1 MDLNFVDINCKELGG
16 GSISFENFNE
26 NFCWKSFSELSEEYK
41 KHVKDIYEIISFLD
55 EDKDAAISIIASKLR
70 NSKIFNKL
78 FTQLEEEGFK
88 EDYGET
94 DKNIKNI
101 DQLIACIILY
111 CIVFLKRNNS
121 INYNPPLQDIYD
133 YIEAVLS
140 FDGLLDVRNMA
151 IVDNNDIENIEE
163 TKKAIISAYYKI
175 LQDSF
180 WISILKLR
188 EKILVSNL
196 DLNLSFK
203 DLKFSGEEFGLI
215 FPMKME
221 EVVEDESVI

>member
-1 MDLNFVDINCKELGG
+1 MDLNFVDINCKELDGD
-16 GSISFENFNE
+16 SISFENFNE

-111 CIVFLKRNNS
+111 CIVFLKRNNC

-140 FDGLLDVRNMA
+140 FDGLLDVRNMT

-196 DLNLSFK
+196 DLTLSFN
-203 DLKFSGEEFGLI
+203 DLKFSNEELGII
-215 FPMKME
+215 FNIKLQWFK
-221 EVVEDESVI
+221 IF

>member
-1 MDLNFVDINCKELGG
+1 MDLNFVDINCKKLDGD
-16 GSISFENFNE
+16 SISFENFNE
-26 NFCWKSFSELSEEYK
+26 NFCWKSFSELSEDYK

-78 FTQLEEEGFK
+78 FIQLEEEGFK

-111 CIVFLKRNNS
+111 CIVLLKRNNL
-121 INYNPPLQDIYD
+121 INDSSSLQDIYD

-151 IVDNNDIENIEE
+151 ILDNNDIENIEE
-163 TKKAIISAYYKI
+163 TKKVVISAYYMI
-175 LQDSF
+175 MQNSF

-203 DLKFSGEEFGLI
+203 DLKFSDEELGIIL
-215 FPMKME
+215 P
-221 EVVEDESVI
+221 